1 MNWVGNCVSVGLS
14 SGFIEPLESTSI
26 YLIQIA
32 ITKLIELWPT
42 AVIDP
47 ATEAEFNRQMDLE
60 YIRIRD
66 FIILHYCATA
76 RNDTPFWDYVR
87 TMPLPDTL
95 SEKIELFR
103 ARGVVQDYREGLFL
117 HPSWVAVYLGQ
128 DILPRRHHPLVDA
141 VSATQLMSSLERL
154 RRMVREASSRLPSQD
169 DYIARYCAHLPL

>member
-1 MNWVGNCVSVGLS
+1 
-14 SGFIEPLESTSI
+14 
-26 YLIQIA
+26 
-32 ITKLIELWPT
+32 
-42 AVIDP
+42 
-47 ATEAEFNRQMDLE
+47 
-60 YIRIRD
+60 
-66 FIILHYCATA
+66 
-76 RNDTPFWDYVR
+76 
-87 TMPLPDTL
+87 MPLPDTL